1 MEPRLPDRDT
11 IQNLSD
17 AGCDDETVRC
27 YCELECRRGAR
38 PPIRK
43 EQIRLLGKH
52 RKALLGELH
61 DCQER
66 STVWTTCCTSSRDE
80 QAEEAG
86 ERHE

>member
-61 DCQER
+61 DCQEKID
-66 STVWTTCCTSSRDE
+66 CLDYLLYKLKDE